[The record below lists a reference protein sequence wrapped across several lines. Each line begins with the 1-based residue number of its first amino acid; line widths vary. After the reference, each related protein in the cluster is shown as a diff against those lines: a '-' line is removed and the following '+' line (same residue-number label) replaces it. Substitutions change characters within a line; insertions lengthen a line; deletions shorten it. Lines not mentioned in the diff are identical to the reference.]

1 MAGGGSSGK
10 VSYAGYIEDEH
21 GAWLDD
27 IDDIIDANLPGG
39 AVATSP
45 YSGETAY
52 DPATP
57 IATAET
63 RMTDF
68 AGVVTGINE
77 TNEWEGFVDRA
88 LTKADEVL
96 FDETVLKDAR
106 DAFSNRVED
115 SFLTGI
121 NSLSAWAGGVGAT
134 DSSSF
139 HIGLAL
145 LEMDRTRKVDD
156 FDSTLHFELYKLR
169 GQYMIQGT
177 QQMAGVLAMK
187 VEGEKALTA
196 ARSEVM
202 RATIIANKEEAD
214 RNIEMDVQDGLWDIK
229 LFEYGGHMLAAVGSG
244 ISLPREPSPLN
255 SALAGAAGGFAA
267 GGPIGA
273 AIGGAAGLLS
283 SIF

>member
-10 VSYAGYIEDEH
+10 VSYADYIEEEH

-27 IDDIIDANLPGG
+27 IDDIIDANLAGG
-39 AVATSP
+39 ANAASP

-52 DPATP
+52 NPATD

-63 RMTDF
+63 RMTRFEDVV
-68 AGVVTGINE
+68 AGIDEST
-77 TNEWEGFVDRA
+77 EWEEFIDRA

-106 DAFSNRVED
+106 TAFSNRVED
-115 SFLTGI
+115 TFLSGV

-134 DSSSF
+134 DSSAF
-139 HIGLAL
+139 HIAIAL

-156 FDSTLHFELYKLR
+156 FDSGLQFELYKLR
-169 GQYMIQGT
+169 GQYLIQGT
-177 QQMAGVLAMK
+177 QQMAGILAMR
-187 VEGEKALTA
+187 VEGEKVLTG
-196 ARSEVM
+196 AREAIM
-202 RATIIANKEEAD
+202 RSTIVANKEEAD

-244 ISLPREPSPLN
+244 VSLPKEPSPLV
-255 SALAGAAGGFAA
+255 SGLAGAAGGFAA
-267 GGPIGA
+267 GGPVGA
-273 AIGGAAGLLS
+273 VIGGLAGFLG
-283 SIF
+283 